1 MREKRE
7 EEEIQFLISEMKL
20 VKPLIELILDLS
32 VYEKGEKQEKIII
45 KKKMSEKKVDVPKAP
60 NKTERKQKVV
70 H

>member
-20 VKPLIELILDLS
+20 VKPIIELILDLS

-45 KKKMSEKKVDVPKAP
+45 RKK
-60 NKTERKQKVV
+60 
-70 H
+70 